1 MQGMTLKE
9 EPIFNLEYLQNMYEK
24 GKLCLENEFSYIAEM
39 GKWPSYSL
47 QAYTIATPEFSWY
60 LPRNGA
66 AGDEFNYV

>member
-1 MQGMTLKE
+1 M
-9 EPIFNLEYLQNMYEK
+9 P
-24 GKLCLENEFSYIAEM
+24 ENEFSYIAEM